1 MNLRAFAILTT
12 AASLLP
18 MALAV
23 NKNNSI
29 RGASSFLSSTL
40 SNDVTPRQQ
49 GLRQLASPCQC
60 RPDRGKFCCE
70 NGMTCTSSGCVKEES
85 PPPPPPS
92 PPGTCPSCIASDLC
106 FTCDWSTSTLEC
118 GNYTPSPTSVLTGYK
133 SSTTINGK
141 TVSIET
147 PLSEYACNDGTGG
160 YYKGGTCQGGG
171 SSNVFGAKCCPSG
184 QVYAGIL
191 LNCIPMACD
200 ENVTP
205 GECLDGGGGPT
216 GVITPQPTSTPTQAV
231 VTGQPTSA
239 PTQPVLTPQPTSA
252 PTQPVVTGQPT
263 SAPTQPVLTPQ
274 PTSAPT
280 QPVLT
285 PQPTSAPTQAVV
297 ACAGAGGLCKGKGA
311 LSCCSGFTC
320 NGDKVCESISS
331 DESLPWTP

>member
-23 NKNNSI
+23 NNNNSI

-49 GLRQLASPCQC
+49 GLRQLAPPSQCQC
-60 RPDRGKFCCE
+60 RPDKGKNCCE

-252 PTQPVVTGQPT
+252 PTQG
-263 SAPTQPVLTPQ
+263 
-274 PTSAPT
+274 
-280 QPVLT
+280 
-285 PQPTSAPTQAVV
+285 VV

-320 NGDKVCESISS
+320 NGEKVCESISS
-331 DESLPWTP
+331 DESLPWTR